1 MFDFTP
7 LIADLV
13 DSHEKEVVCWIDTS
27 TVNEETTNTSSATQ
41 TPKAS
46 EISAN
51 KSW

>member
-1 MFDFTP
+1 MVTDV
-7 LIADLV
+7 L
-13 DSHEKEVVCWIDTS
+13 DSHENDVVCWIDTS
-27 TVNEETTNTSSATQ
+27 TVNEETTSTSSATQ